1 MTEVSMKFLRRTLI
15 AGGAAM
21 ALFAGFAAPTLLSAT
36 AQEINPGAVAP
47 PSGAPMSFA
56 NLIERVR
63 PAVVSISV
71 RQRPGAGEDEPIAH
85 RTPPAGAEP
94 GKA

>member
-1 MTEVSMKFLRRTLI
+1 MTEVVSMKYLRRTLI
-15 AGGAAM
+15 AGGAAL

-36 AQEINPGAVAP
+36 AQEINPGAVAA

-71 RQRPGAGEDEPIAH
+71 RQRPDAAQAPSVEGL
-85 RTPPAGAEP
+85 PPGFE
-94 GKA
+94 